1 MKIRKEFIEKY
12 KPASEILIKE
22 FGSNI
27 NTAIIA
33 GSGIAES
40 IDTNKIVAEI
50 DYDELSNLPKTSVS
64 GHSGKAVLYTLD
76 NINSIIFSGRFHY
89 YEGRSIDE
97 ICSLVILSKLIGVEK
112 LVITNAAGSL
122 NPQHKTG
129 DIMFI
134 EDYIDFLF
142 YKSNHIF
149 FDENDFLVQ
158 NIKNNEFQSNIK
170 LELTKN
176 QIPYKEGVYAAVTGP
191 NYETRAEIRMLRKIG
206 ADAVGMSTVPEI
218 KAAISLNMNYLTFSL
233 LTNSAKEVI
242 QSVSHSEVIETA
254 KNSFEKIRSIIE
266 ICIKNN

>member
-112 LVITNAAGSL
+112 LVITREQISS
-122 NPQHKTG
+122 
-129 DIMFI
+129 I
-134 EDYIDFLF
+134 ERP
-142 YKSNHIF
+142 S
-149 FDENDFLVQ
+149 
-158 NIKNNEFQSNIK
+158 
-170 LELTKN
+170 
-176 QIPYKEGVYAAVTGP
+176 
-191 NYETRAEIRMLRKIG
+191 
-206 ADAVGMSTVPEI
+206 
-218 KAAISLNMNYLTFSL
+218 
-233 LTNSAKEVI
+233 
-242 QSVSHSEVIETA
+242 
-254 KNSFEKIRSIIE
+254 
-266 ICIKNN
+266 